1 MKKALARYL
10 LDVSKLSYAGLVIT
24 AVVQGS
30 RSSLYLLIGGCGAA
44 TLAALAGFI
53 LLKLSQNNKKKKKKS
68 NP

>member
-30 RSSLYLLIGGCGAA
+30 NSPLHLLIGGGAA
-44 TLAALAGFI
+44 TLTATAGFI
-53 LLKLSQNNKKKKKKS
+53 LLKLSPKNKKKKKKS
-68 NP
+68 NL